1 MANTI
6 ALRKFYSEALDEVY
20 KKASLTSVLDG
31 DNSLVREGANAHEIL
46 IPKMSMD
53 GLANYG
59 RNTGYVNGSV
69 SFEYETKTI
78 AYDRGRMFSVDAL
91 DEAEATPVFSALS
104 AEFVRTQVVPEL
116 DAYRLGAYASAT
128 GVGGTAAN
136 LTTGANAIAAVMAA
150 KSAIKDA
157 EADLSTVY
165 LFIKSAIKDMIDDL
179 DTTKSRA
186 ALEGWAG
193 IIEVPSARFFKTITL
208 KNGTSEGQTA
218 GGFSGATAL
227 NFIAIDKKAVVQ
239 FQKHTVNKI
248 ITPDENQDADAWK
261 FGYRTAGI
269 AEVRDNK
276 VSGIY
281 AHTVATS

>member
-1 MANTI
+1 MANSI

-31 DNSLVREGANAHEIL
+31 DNSLIKEGANANEIL

-53 GLANYG
+53 GLADYG
-59 RNTGYVNGSV
+59 RNTGFVDGSV
-69 SFEYETKTI
+69 TFEYETKKI
-78 AYDRGRMFSVDAL
+78 AYDRGRMFAVDAL
-91 DEAEATPVFSALS
+91 DEQEATPVFAALS

-128 GVGGTAAN
+128 GIGGTSAN
-136 LTTGANAIAAVMAA
+136 LSTGAAAIAAVMAA

-157 EADLSTVY
+157 EADLSSVY

-186 ALEGWAG
+186 AMEGWAG
-193 IIEVPSARFFKTITL
+193 IIEVPSARFFKTVAL
-208 KNGTSEGQTA
+208 ADGTSEGKTA
-218 GGFSGATAL
+218 GGFSGTTAL
-227 NFIAIDKKAVVQ
+227 NFLAIDKKAVVQ

-248 ITPDENQDADAWK
+248 VTPDENQDADAWK
-261 FGYRTAGI
+261 FGYRTSGI

-276 VSGIY
+276 VAGIY
-281 AHTVATS
+281 AHTASAS

>member
-1 MANTI
+1 MPNTI

-20 KKASLTSVLDG
+20 KLASLTSVLDG
-31 DNSLVREGANAHEIL
+31 DNSLVKEGANAHEIL

-59 RNTGYVNGSV
+59 RNSGYVSGSV

-116 DAYRLGAYASAT
+116 DAYRLGAYASKSGIGGAT
-128 GVGGTAAN
+128 GALATGKAA
-136 LTTGANAIAAVMAA
+136 IDAVMTA
-150 KSAIKDA
+150 KSEIKDA
-157 EADLSTVY
+157 EAGLGSCY
-165 LFIKSAIKDMIDDL
+165 LFIKSALKDMIDAL
-179 DTTKSRA
+179 DTTASRA

-208 KNGTSEGQTA
+208 KNGTSE
-218 GGFSGATAL
+218 
-227 NFIAIDKKAVVQ
+227 
-239 FQKHTVNKI
+239 
-248 ITPDENQDADAWK
+248 
-261 FGYRTAGI
+261 
-269 AEVRDNK
+269 
-276 VSGIY
+276 
-281 AHTVATS
+281 

>member
-1 MANTI
+1 MPNTI

-20 KKASLTSVLDG
+20 KLASLTSVLDG
-31 DNSLVREGANAHEIL
+31 DNSLVKEGANAHEIL

-59 RNTGYVNGSV
+59 RNSGYVSGSV

-116 DAYRLGAYASAT
+116 DAYRLGAYASKSGIGGAT
-128 GVGGTAAN
+128 GALATGKAA
-136 LTTGANAIAAVMAA
+136 IDAVMTA
-150 KSAIKDA
+150 KSEIKDA
-157 EADLSTVY
+157 EAGLGSCY
-165 LFIKSAIKDMIDDL
+165 LFIKSALKDMIDAL
-179 DTTKSRA
+179 DTTASRA

-227 NFIAIDKKAVVQ
+227 NFIAIDKRAVVQ

-248 ITPDENQDADAWK
+248 VTPDQNQDADAWK

-276 VSGIY
+276 VKGIY
-281 AHTVATS
+281 AHTVA